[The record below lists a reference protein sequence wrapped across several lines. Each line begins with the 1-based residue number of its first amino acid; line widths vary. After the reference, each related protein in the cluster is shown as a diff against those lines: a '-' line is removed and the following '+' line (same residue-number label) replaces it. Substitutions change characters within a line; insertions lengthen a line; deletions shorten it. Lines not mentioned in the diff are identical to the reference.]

1 MVRLAVH
8 VHSDWSY
15 DGRWSLSRISTE
27 FGRRGFDAVLLC
39 EHCRTFDRDRWTRYQ
54 AACRESE
61 AETGAALVP
70 GIEYSDP
77 ENTVHIPVWGARE
90 FLGSEIPTGELMSRL
105 AGQAQAFAMLAHPNR
120 RAAWRR
126 IESRWIDQLHAVEIW
141 NRKSDGVRASRVRS
155 WIEETGLPPMASL
168 DFHSD
173 RQRFPMVTTIAGI
186 DSADVAGMLPAL
198 REGRYRTTVG
208 GVPLAIASSRIS
220 SGLLGLADGVRR
232 AVFSRA
238 PHR

>member
-39 EHCRTFDRDRWTRYQ
+39 EHCRTFDQDRWNRYQ
-54 AACRESE
+54 VACRESE
-61 AETGAALVP
+61 TGARLVP

-77 ENTVHIPVWGARE
+77 DNVVHIPVWGARE
-90 FLGSEIPTGELMSRL
+90 FLGSEIPTADLMVRL
-105 AGQAQAFAMLAHPNR
+105 AGQEQAFAMLAHPNR
-120 RAAWRR
+120 RAAWER
-126 IESRWIDQLHAVEIW
+126 IDARWLDGLHAVEIW

-155 WIEETGLPPMASL
+155 WIEETGLPPMAAL

-173 RQRFPMVTTIAGI
+173 RQRFPMVTTIART
-186 DSADVAGMLPAL
+186 DSADVAGMLLAL

-208 GVPLAIASSRIS
+208 GVPLALASSRIS
-220 SGLLGLADGVRR
+220 SGLLGVADGLRR
-232 AVFSRA
+232 AIFSRVQ
-238 PHR
+238 RR